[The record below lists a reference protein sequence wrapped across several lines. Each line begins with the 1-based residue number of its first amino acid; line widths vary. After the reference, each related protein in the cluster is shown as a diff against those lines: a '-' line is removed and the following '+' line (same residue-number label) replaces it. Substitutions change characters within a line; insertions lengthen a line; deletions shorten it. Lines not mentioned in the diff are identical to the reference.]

1 MRVNYANNTTF
12 SSPFVMPQF
21 QNTYGTEATAPSMS
35 WGTKLSTPTSYDPSD
50 FFQTGF
56 EETNAISVSG
66 GTRVNQSY
74 FSAASLNSRGIIPNN
89 VYNRYNFTFRNT
101 TQLIKDKLTL
111 DLGASYMRQ
120 YKRNPLVQGLYHN
133 PLIPIYLFPRGDDIS
148 KYEVY
153 ERYDA
158 TAGYMKQFCP
168 WSSSPAS
175 RTPGG
180 LPTASCSR
188 IRRTAIRS
196 TPRSSGT
203 LPTGSPSRGACAP
216 ITW

>member
-133 PLIPIYLFPRGDDIS
+133 PLIPIYLFPR
-148 KYEVY
+148 
-153 ERYDA
+153 A
-158 TAGYMKQFCP
+158 TT
-168 WSSSPAS
+168 SPS
-175 RTPGG
+175 TRFTSV
-180 LPTASCSR
+180 T
-188 IRRTAIRS
+188 
-196 TPRSSGT
+196 TPR
-203 LPTGSPSRGACAP
+203 RA
-216 ITW
+216 I